1 MKIHRVVTVGLTLA
15 CAACVTHIRPDTTS
29 NPPPRASFSA
39 FQHFRLQPVA
49 ADTAEVRGQDAAMA
63 KISANVQQ
71 KLANTLATWESRK
84 QGGRT
89 LNIEPRVTELKFVSG
104 GKRFFA
110 GAFAGSSAVVM
121 HVRLTDADTG
131 ELIGDPEFYQRA
143 AASGGA
149 WSIGG
154 TDNGMLVRIA
164 TAAQQ
169 YMTRN
174 YDHPVGGPTGLDGTE
189 EQ

>member
-1 MKIHRVVTVGLTLA
+1 MKIHRLLPVVLALA
-15 CAACVTHIRPDTTS
+15 CTACVTHIHPDTTS
-29 NPPPRASFSA
+29 NPPPREALSTFR
-39 FQHFRLQPVA
+39 HFHLQPVA
-49 ADTAEVRGQDAAMA
+49 ADTAQVREQDAAMA

-71 KLANTLATWESRK
+71 KLASTLATWENREP
-84 QGGRT
+84 GGRT
-89 LNIEPRVTELKFVSG
+89 LNIEPHVSELKFVSG

-121 HVRLTDADTG
+121 HLRLTDADTG
-131 ELIGDPEFYQRA
+131 ELIAEPEFFQRA

-169 YMTRN
+169 YMARN
-174 YDHPVGGPTGLDGTE
+174 YDHAVGGPTGLDGTE